1 MKLYELQK
9 IVQYLKKFD
18 FIKFARRVENN
29 TIEINFSQKES
40 LFFDLTRGKST
51 IYMAPSQKIHTLFN
65 APFDIQLAQL
75 LNHSEVVDILLP
87 NNDKVILFTIKPKSH
102 YKQKIIYFRL
112 EFTGKY
118 TNAILLDDK
127 GVVIEALRHIDAS
140 KSYRVVKPNVFLEP
154 LKPFKAKEEEQK
166 ELDIEEFLKA
176 NYQKIYEEKLKRL
189 KEQKSNII
197 QKKIKTIQSALDKL
211 PSASELLEKANEYS
225 TKANI
230 VLANLHT
237 IKSYDKELKAYDFE
251 GNEVTIKLP
260 LDTPKNRISEYYFNL
275 AKRAKSK
282 AKNITIEKENLE
294 GKLQFLTNI
303 KSALEQSSDIYELE
317 LLVPKQAKSR
327 QKKEKQRIGELF
339 WIEGYK
345 IFVGRNAK
353 ENIELLKMA
362 KSNDIWMHTRDI
374 PGSHVIIR
382 TNKQNLPET
391 LLQSAAKLCVD
402 FSTNK
407 PGNYLVDYTK
417 RKFVKIKEGSHVEYD
432 KYKTIS
438 ILKEGIEI
446 RV

>member
-1 MKLYELQK
+1 MKLYELKQ
-9 IVQYLKKFD
+9 IANYLKKFD

-29 TIEINFSQKES
+29 TIEINFAQEES
-40 LFFDLTRGKST
+40 IFFDLTRSKAT
-51 IYMAPSQKIHTLFN
+51 IYKAPSKKIPIMFN

-75 LNHSEVVDILLP
+75 LNHSKVLDVDIA
-87 NNDKVILFTIKPKSH
+87 NGDKVLLFTIKPKSQ

-112 EFTGKY
+112 EFTGRY
-118 TNAILLDDK
+118 TNAILLDEN

-166 ELDIEEFLKA
+166 ELDVEEFLKA

-211 PSASELLEKANEYS
+211 PSASELLERANEYS

-237 IKSYDKELKAYDFE
+237 IKPYDKELKAYDFE

-260 LDTPKNRISEYYFNL
+260 LDIPKNRISEYYFNL

-303 KSALEQSSDIYELE
+303 KSALEQSSDIYDLE

-327 QKKEKQRIGELF
+327 QKKEKQKVGELF

-353 ENIELLKMA
+353 ENIELLKTA
-362 KSNDIWMHTRDI
+362 RANDIWMHTRDI

-382 TNKQNLPET
+382 TDKQNLPES
-391 LLQSAAKLCVD
+391 LLKSAAKLCVD

-407 PGNYLVDYTK
+407 AGNYLVDYTK
-417 RKFVKIKEGSHVEYD
+417 RKFVKIKEGSNVEYD
-432 KYKTIS
+432 KYKTIAV
-438 ILKEGIEI
+438 LKEGIEI
-446 RV
+446 RE

>member
-1 MKLYELQK
+1 MKLYELKQ
-9 IVQYLKKFD
+9 IANYLKKFD

-29 TIEINFSQKES
+29 TIEINFAQEES
-40 LFFDLTRGKST
+40 IFFDLTRSKAT
-51 IYMAPSQKIHTLFN
+51 IYKAPSKKIPIMFN

-75 LNHSEVVDILLP
+75 LNLSKVLDVDIA
-87 NNDKVILFTIKPKSH
+87 NGDKVLLFTIKPKSQ

-112 EFTGKY
+112 EFTGRY
-118 TNAILLDDK
+118 TNAILLDEN

-166 ELDIEEFLKA
+166 ELDVEEFLKA

-211 PSASELLEKANEYS
+211 PSASELLERANEYS

-237 IKSYDKELKAYDFE
+237 IKPYDKELKAYDFE

-260 LDTPKNRISEYYFNL
+260 LDIPKNRISEYYFNL

-303 KSALEQSSDIYELE
+303 KSALEQSSDIYDLE

-327 QKKEKQRIGELF
+327 QKKEKQKVGELF

-353 ENIELLKMA
+353 ENIELLKTA
-362 KSNDIWMHTRDI
+362 RANDIWMHTRDI

-382 TNKQNLPET
+382 TDKQNLPES
-391 LLQSAAKLCVD
+391 LLKSAAKLCVD

-407 PGNYLVDYTK
+407 AGNYLVDYTK
-417 RKFVKIKEGSHVEYD
+417 RKFVKIKEGSNVEYD
-432 KYKTIS
+432 KYKTIAV
-438 ILKEGIEI
+438 LKEGIEI
-446 RV
+446 RE

>member
-1 MKLYELQK
+1 MKLYELKQ
-9 IVQYLKKFD
+9 IANYLKKFD

-29 TIEINFSQKES
+29 TIEINFAQEES
-40 LFFDLTRGKST
+40 IFFDLTRSKAT
-51 IYMAPSQKIHTLFN
+51 IYKAPSKKIPIMFN

-75 LNHSEVVDILLP
+75 LNHSKVLDIDIA
-87 NNDKVILFTIKPKSH
+87 NGDKVLLFTIKPKSQ

-112 EFTGKY
+112 EFTGRY
-118 TNAILLDDK
+118 TNAILLDEN

-166 ELDIEEFLKA
+166 ELDVEEFLKA

-211 PSASELLEKANEYS
+211 PSASELLERANEYS

-237 IKSYDKELKAYDFE
+237 IKPYDKELKAYDFE
-251 GNEVTIKLP
+251 GNEVIIKLP
-260 LDTPKNRISEYYFNL
+260 LDIPKNRISEYYFNL

-303 KSALEQSSDIYELE
+303 KSALEQSSDIYDLE

-327 QKKEKQRIGELF
+327 QKKEKQKVGELF

-353 ENIELLKMA
+353 ENIELLKTA
-362 KSNDIWMHTRDI
+362 RANDIWMHTRDI

-382 TNKQNLPET
+382 TDKQNLPES
-391 LLQSAAKLCVD
+391 LLKSAAKLCVD

-407 PGNYLVDYTK
+407 AGNYLVDYTK
-417 RKFVKIKEGSHVEYD
+417 RKFVKIKEGSNVEYD
-432 KYKTIS
+432 KYKTIAV
-438 ILKEGIEI
+438 LKEGIEI
-446 RV
+446 RE